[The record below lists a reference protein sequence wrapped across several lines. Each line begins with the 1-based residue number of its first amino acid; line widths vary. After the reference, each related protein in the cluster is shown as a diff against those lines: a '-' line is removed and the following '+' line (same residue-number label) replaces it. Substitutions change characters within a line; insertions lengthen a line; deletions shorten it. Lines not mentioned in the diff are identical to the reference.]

1 MYTLVDHHL
10 NLIPF
15 HHDDW
20 RIIGNVRDAM
30 GVVEIRRHANGSWC
44 KGRPRMP
51 LYHAQSIHQIWD
63 LYIQAGMLPPPEL
76 IADTC
81 ADKRRAQEEAGQMSD
96 KAGRVAEAVKQAMT
110 QVEEE
115 DAPAKPASKKTRK
128 RS

>member
-30 GVVEIRRHANGSWC
+30 GVVEVRRHANGSWC

-63 LYIQAGMLPPPEL
+63 LYIQAGMMPPSEL
-76 IADTC
+76 IGDTL
-81 ADKRRAQEEAGQMSD
+81 AEKRKQQHSPMVTTVPDAVMAAGESSET
-96 KAGRVAEAVKQAMT
+96 GTES
-110 QVEEE
+110 
-115 DAPAKPASKKTRK
+115 PSPKPATKKTRK